1 MGRRYLNL
9 FGNRL
14 HFWEELCL
22 SLWRVSKTLIMN
34 QRCSLGQLSSVVIKH
49 RLCKKTVTYAVD
61 LISHVWKTSLSSPS
75 CWCEPV
81 RVGRSRTGICP
92 SLTWNHLWG
101 DSWGLKLSQSPPQSS
116 FSLSEL
122 GKPFIASSL
131 PGCCHSSWPKK
142 KSRARL
148 GFSVDFI
155 DIFPYGF
162 FFFNGPYSK
171 GLIVWVVSFPIF

>member
-9 FGNRL
+9 FGNKL
-14 HFWEELCL
+14 HFWGELCL

-34 QRCSLGQLSSVVIKH
+34 QRCSLGGLSSVVNKH

-61 LISHVWKTSLSSPS
+61 LISHVWKTSLGSPS
-75 CWCEPV
+75 CLREPV
-81 RVGRSRTGICP
+81 RVGSSRTGICP
-92 SLTWNHLWG
+92 SLTWNHPWG
-101 DSWGLKLSQSPPQSS
+101 TIDGWSSARAPPQSS

-155 DIFPYGF
+155 DIFPYRF
-162 FFFNGPYSK
+162 FFFNGLYSK